1 MHRVTQRCVWRTCSD
16 NHMGRLFAISDIH
29 GCFKPFYELVVRTI
43 NLKKSDK
50 LILLG
55 DYIDRGDQIREVI
68 DFIID
73 LKEKGFDIT
82 ILKGNHEAMLID
94 SILDPEIFALW
105 MMNQGAT
112 TLESFGITGAGLMDN
127 KYIDFFSSLEYYN
140 KTGNLLFVHAGFN
153 DFIDDPFSDFESMI
167 WESSPSYINPLLQGK
182 IIIHGHRPKHIDFV
196 KRLLNEKS
204 NIIPIDTGCVYEKEL
219 GYGFLSALDV
229 NRMELISVP
238 RQ

>member
-1 MHRVTQRCVWRTCSD
+1 
-16 NHMGRLFAISDIH
+16 MGRLFAISDIH

-43 NLKKSDK
+43 NLKKSDR

-55 DYIDRGDQIREVI
+55 DYIDRGDQIREVV

-94 SILDPEIFALW
+94 SILDPEMFALW
-105 MMNQGAT
+105 MMNKGAT
-112 TLESFGITGAGLMDN
+112 TLESFGINEAGQLEK
-127 KYIDFFSSLEYYN
+127 KYIDFFDSLGYYYEEG
-140 KTGNLLFVHAGFN
+140 KLLFVHAGFN
-153 DFIDDPFSDFESMI
+153 DFITDPFSDFEAMV
-167 WESSPSYINPLLQGK
+167 WESNPSYLNPLLQGR
-182 IIIHGHRPKHIDFV
+182 IIIHGHRPKIIEFV
-196 KRLLNEKS
+196 MRRINEKS
-204 NIIPIDTGCVYEKEL
+204 NVIPIDTGCVYEKEL

-238 RQ
+238 R